1 VISICYDSDTERN
14 SMASESNRQ
23 ATEPNTGTLLLWAFR
38 SFEAELLEGLAAD
51 GYVIR
56 AKHGS
61 VLANVDAEGTRLT
74 ELARRAGI
82 GKPAVSE
89 LVDELETMG
98 YVERVGD
105 PTDGRAKLVIPT
117 ETGVDLIEK
126 AGSVIAA
133 IEGRYRTSLGPDAY
147 QRLRAAL
154 KVLAPN
160 EAADVQ
166 PRIGFDPL

>member
-1 VISICYDSDTERN
+1 
-14 SMASESNRQ
+14 MAPEPNRQ
-23 ATEPNTGTLLLWAFR
+23 VAEPNTGTLLLWAFQ
-38 SFEAELLEGLAAD
+38 SFEAELLNGLAAD
-51 GYVIR
+51 GYAIR

-61 VLANVDAEGTRLT
+61 VLANIDDGGTRLT

-98 YVERVGD
+98 LVERTAD

-117 ETGVDLIEK
+117 EIGVKLIET

-133 IEGRYRTSLGPDAY
+133 IEDRYRSSLGPAAY
-147 QRLRAAL
+147 RELRAAL
-154 KVLAPN
+154 MALAPH
-160 EAADVQ
+160 EVADVQ